1 MRPAFYHLAIGL
13 LIVSTLCSRAAES
26 GGPLSYEYGGH
37 VKSRV
42 SVEYFPEGSL
52 FRDYADS
59 SASDLNSNLRL
70 KFKGDRDPWSFTVDG
85 QVIALYG
92 DTVEFS
98 RELFSDV
105 QGLEFLSN
113 RLPNDDRRWWD
124 LTNIARDSGN
134 SAVINRLDRLAVGYS
149 GDRLSLNFGR
159 QAISWGNGLFY
170 SPMDIV
176 NPFDP
181 AQVDTEYKSGD
192 DMLYAQLLQDNGN
205 DLEGSVVIRRSL
217 ITEEPESDQSTAALK
232 YHGFIELV
240 EYDLL
245 IAEHYGEPLFGI
257 GGSVDLGGALWRGD
271 LVLSDTEF
279 DGVVTQ
285 FVANSSYSWVWSER
299 NFSGSVEYYYNG
311 FGQNDG
317 CYSSECLASN
327 VELVRQFGRGQLY
340 TLGRHYLAASMSME
354 VTPLFNLTPNVF
366 WNLSDHSALLQIV
379 TRNSLGDNLVL
390 LGAATLPLGPDGT
403 EYGGIPA
410 DNQNRYF
417 SRDWGLF
424 MQLGWYF

>member
-1 MRPAFYHLAIGL
+1 MRPVYFALVSGL
-13 LIVSTLCSRAAES
+13 RGHIKSRA
-26 GGPLSYEYGGH
+26 
-37 VKSRV
+37 
-42 SVEYFPEGSL
+42 SVESFPEASL
-52 FRDYADS
+52 FRDVMDS
-59 SASDLNSNLRL
+59 SANNLNSDLRL
-70 KFKGDRDPWSFTVDG
+70 KFKSDRDAWSFTVDG

-92 DTVEFS
+92 DTVEYS
-98 RELFSDV
+98 RALFSET
-105 QGLEFLSN
+105 QGLEFLFN

-149 GDRLSLNFGR
+149 GSRVSLGFGR

-181 AQVDTEYKSGD
+181 AQVDTEYKAGD

-205 DLEGSVVIRRSL
+205 DLEGSIVVRRSL

-232 YHGFIELV
+232 YHGFIGFA

-245 IAEHYGEPLFGI
+245 IAQHYEHALIGI
-257 GGSVDLGGALWRGD
+257 GGSVDLGRAVWRSD
-271 LVLSDTEF
+271 LVFSDTEF

-311 FGQNDG
+311 FGQGDG
-317 CYSSECLASN
+317 CYSSACLASN

-340 TLGRHYLAASMSME
+340 TLGRHYLAGSMTME
-354 VTPLFNLTPNVF
+354 VTPLFNLTPNIF
-366 WNLSDHSALLQIV
+366 WNLSDQSALLQIV
-379 TRNSLGDNLVL
+379 TNNSLGDNLVL
-390 LGAATLPLGPDGT
+390 LGAATLPLGPDGS
-403 EYGGIPA
+403 EFGGIPA